1 MLCLVR
7 WFLSAYSSGRDSSG
21 KIGTLGEVGTDMS
34 NSSTSTQDKRD
45 RRRKVAALLAGGL
58 VVGVGT
64 AATLAAWNDSE
75 YAASTFTAGSFN
87 MQGSTDQSTFDE
99 HTTSTG
105 AAGLAFSVPVANLSP
120 SDVVYAPYAL
130 RLDADTT
137 NGANV
142 VVDSVTTTG
151 TVTNLSYGVV
161 TTSAAGCNAAA
172 FAGGTSVVADGTA
185 LSSIGSPT
193 GFTLAKPVAPA
204 DGAPTYLCFK
214 VTAGSGLTQGQ
225 SGAATWKFTATS
237 N

>member
-1 MLCLVR
+1 
-7 WFLSAYSSGRDSSG
+7 
-21 KIGTLGEVGTDMS
+21 MS

-45 RRRKVAALLAGGL
+45 RRRKVAAILAGGL

-87 MQGSTDQSTFDE
+87 MNGSADQSAFADQDTA
-99 HTTSTG
+99 TG
-105 AAGLAFSVPVANLSP
+105 AAGLAFSVPVTNLSP
-120 SDVVYAPYAL
+120 GDVVYAPYAL
-130 RLDADTT
+130 RLDATTT

-142 VVDSVTTTG
+142 VVDSVTNTG
-151 TVTNLSYGVV
+151 TYTNLTYGLV
-161 TTSAAGCNAAA
+161 TTSASGCNAAA
-172 FAGGTSVVADGTA
+172 FTGGSAIVADGTA
-185 LSSIGSPT
+185 LNSIGSPA
-193 GFTLAKPVAPA
+193 GFTLAKPVAAA

-225 SGAATWKFTATS
+225 SGTATWKFTATS